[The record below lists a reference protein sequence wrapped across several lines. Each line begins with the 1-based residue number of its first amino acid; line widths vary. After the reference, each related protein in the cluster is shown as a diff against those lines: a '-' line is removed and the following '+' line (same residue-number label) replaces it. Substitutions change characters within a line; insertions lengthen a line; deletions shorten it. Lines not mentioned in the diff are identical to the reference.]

1 VRLYSGNEP
10 VVTLSVYKGA
20 ANNIKAGFIA
30 DLHLALPRGT
40 SDKLKAT
47 VESMQ
52 PLLAPISAGQK
63 IGMMKFT
70 LDDKPYREI
79 PVVALENVPVAG
91 ILGRGWDTLR
101 LLFR

>member
-1 VRLYSGNEP
+1 MRLYSSNQPGA
-10 VVTLSVYKGA
+10 TLPVYKGT
-20 ANNIKAGFIA
+20 ANHIRAGFIA

-40 SDKLKAT
+40 GDKLKAT

-63 IGMMKFT
+63 IGTMKLT
-70 LDDKPYREI
+70 LDGTPFREV

-91 ILGRGWDTLR
+91 IMGRGWDTLR